1 MVALLQ
7 PAPPGGAR
15 LLGLGSYLPARSVGN
30 DEFAARLDTDDG
42 WIRTRVG
49 VSTRRYAGSESVADM
64 AVDAAGKALAAAG
77 AVAADLDLVLLASC
91 TLPSAVPGRAAEVAT
106 RLGARAAGALDV
118 NGACAGFCYGLAIAA
133 DAVRSG
139 SARQVLVVGSERLTD
154 WVDHGDRATAP
165 IFGDGAGAA
174 VVGPATH
181 ASTEIGPP
189 AWGHDGS
196 NPSIIEITRADPHL
210 RMAGPAVY
218 RWAIG
223 LAPVARRAC
232 ALAGIEPAD
241 LVAFVPHQANLRIVD
256 ALAAALQVPHVA
268 VARDIVECGN
278 TSAASVPIALSRL
291 VERGQVRRGDPVLL
305 LAFGAGLTYAGQV
318 VRTP

>member
-1 MVALLQ
+1 MAALLQ
-7 PAPPGGAR
+7 PVRHHGAR
-15 LLGLGSYLPARSVGN
+15 LLGVGSYLPGRAVGN
-30 DEFAARLDTDDG
+30 DELAANLDTDDA
-42 WIRTRVG
+42 WIRSRVG
-49 VSTRRYAGSESVADM
+49 VVTRRYATDESVADM
-64 AVDAAGKALAAAG
+64 AVEAAAKALAAAG
-77 AVAADLDLVLLASC
+77 VVPDDVDFVLLASC

-118 NGACAGFCYGLAIAA
+118 NAACAGFCYGLAVAA

-139 SARQVLVVGSERLTD
+139 TARQVLVVGSERLTD
-154 WVDHGDRATAP
+154 WVDHGDRTTAP

-174 VVGPATH
+174 VVGPADPGRN
-181 ASTEIGPP
+181 EIGPP
-189 AWGHDGS
+189 AWGHDGRK
-196 NPSIIEITRADPHL
+196 PSLIEITHADPHL

-218 RWAIG
+218 RWATG

-232 ALAGIEPAD
+232 ALAGVEPAE
-241 LVAFVPHQANLRIVD
+241 LAAFIPHQANLRIID
-256 ALAAALQVPHVA
+256 ALARALQVPDAV
-268 VARDIVECGN
+268 VARDIVDCGN

-291 VERGQVRRGDPVLL
+291 VERGRLRRGDPVLL

>member
-1 MVALLQ
+1 VVALLQ
-7 PAPPGGAR
+7 PAPSGGAR

-30 DEFAARLDTDDG
+30 DEFAARLDTDDA

-91 TLPSAVPGRAAEVAT
+91 TLPSAVP
-106 RLGARAAGALDV
+106 AGALDV